1 MTHRRLRKLRRDY
14 PSQILI
20 NLSLALL
27 GLNLVFLV
35 NSWLSSWGL
44 DGLCVAVASMLHYF
58 LLASFTWMGLE
69 AVNMYFALVKVFN
82 LYVPS
87 YILKCCAA
95 GWGEL
100 CVQLTDS
107 QTQTVSHFNIKFQGC
122 VAFEVISIQTVP
134 PGIPLVICVLVL
146 TVNKEAYGS
155 YLDTDAQSSLRPLDN
170 SDNL

>member
-1 MTHRRLRKLRRDY
+1 MTYPHLRKLRRDY

-58 LLASFTWMGLE
+58 LLASYTWMGLE

-82 LYVPS
+82 VYVPS
-87 YILKCCAA
+87 YILKFCAA

-100 CVQLTDS
+100 RVQLTDS
-107 QTQTVSHFNIKFQGC
+107 QTQTVSHFNNNFQGY
-122 VAFEVISIQTVP
+122 VA
-134 PGIPLVICVLVL
+134 
-146 TVNKEAYGS
+146 
-155 YLDTDAQSSLRPLDN
+155 D
-170 SDNL
+170 

>member
-1 MTHRRLRKLRRDY
+1 MLYLCLRKLRRDY

-44 DGLCVAVASMLHYF
+44 YGLCVAVASLLHYF

-82 LYVPS
+82 VYVPS
-87 YILKCCAA
+87 YILKFCVL
-95 GWGEL
+95 GWGEA
-100 CVQLTDS
+100 CVQLIDFKLAAKPNTLTHLIGPCCCLKHDE
-107 QTQTVSHFNIKFQGC
+107 VKII
-122 VAFEVISIQTVP
+122 VIIILFEADTCCKSI
-134 PGIPLVICVLVL
+134 
-146 TVNKEAYGS
+146 
-155 YLDTDAQSSLRPLDN
+155 
-170 SDNL
+170 